1 MYQKWIFR
9 TETIVSLEN
18 GSKGAN
24 FYNAVDRPIVQW
36 DAYVNSILHCVIEI
50 LPWKQK
56 PVLKRFLRCRK
67 LYWVDFLIKRIHAA
81 IWFYFSLHVTDGQ
94 SKPMFGPWSDENQ
107 LFFKGFQGLKASCI
121 TIITIMHY
129 YYLQNCFVR
138 SYSWKHIRRKRNEG
152 GCFTFGH
159 INHNQAQLDV
169 FLRTFCHFR
178 TSCVHLSNC
187 CHCRSDWMRVHN
199 QVKSQHQKHGS
210 YV

>member
-1 MYQKWIFR
+1 MSWFPDQKDSR
-9 TETIVSLEN
+9 RLL
-18 GSKGAN
+18 
-24 FYNAVDRPIVQW
+24 
-36 DAYVNSILHCVIEI
+36 IL
-50 LPWKQK
+50 L
-56 PVLKRFLRCRK
+56 FL
-67 LYWVDFLIKRIHAA
+67 A
-81 IWFYFSLHVTDGQ
+81 DGQ

-107 LFFKGFQGLKASCI
+107 LLFKGFQGLKASCI

-129 YYLQNCFVR
+129 HYLQNCFVR

-178 TSCVHLSNC
+178 TPCVHLSNC

-199 QVKSQHQKHGS
+199 RVKGQHQKNVPQVGRKKTQEKNDYIFKLKSKNWCHARYKAIIPLNRRS
-210 YV
+210 TSHSH